1 MILLLD
7 TSTAECHLS
16 LYEGTLLLL
25 EDVWPADREL
35 AEGLL
40 GYIQKK
46 AAIHNKTLDDISGIG
61 LMQGPGSF
69 TGLRIGASISNAIAA
84 DRSIPIVGTTGEDWQ
99 TQALTRLNNGEND
112 QIVLPDY
119 GRPARIT
126 QPRK

>member
-7 TSTAECHLS
+7 TSTAECRLS
-16 LYEGTLLLL
+16 LYEGTTLLLAN
-25 EDVWPADREL
+25 VWQADREL

-40 GYIQKK
+40 GYILQN
-46 AAIHNKTLDDISGIG
+46 AAEQNKTLDDISGIG

-69 TGLRIGASISNAIAA
+69 TGLRIGASICNAIAA

-99 TQALTRLNNGEND
+99 AQALTRLNNGEND

>member
-7 TSTAECHLS
+7 TSTAECHLR
-16 LYEGTLLLL
+16 LYEGATLLL
-25 EDVWPADREL
+25 ENGWQADREL

-40 GYIQKK
+40 GYIQQK
-46 AAIHNKTLDDISGIG
+46 AAEQNKTLDDISGIG

-69 TGLRIGASISNAIAA
+69 TGLRIGASVCNAIAA
-84 DRSIPIVGTTGEDWQ
+84 DRNIPIVGTAGEEWQ
-99 TQALTRLNNGEND
+99 TNALKRLADGEND
-112 QIVLPDY
+112 QVILPDY

>member
-7 TSTAECHLS
+7 TSTTECRLS
-16 LYEGTLLLL
+16 LYEGATLLL
-25 EDVWPADREL
+25 EDVWQADREL

-40 GYIQKK
+40 GYIQQK
-46 AAIHNKTLDDISGIG
+46 AAEQNKTLDDISGIG

-69 TGLRIGASISNAIAA
+69 TGLRIGASVCNAIAA
-84 DRSIPIVGTTGEDWQ
+84 DRNIPIVGTSGEEWQ
-99 TQALTRLNNGEND
+99 AQALTRLNKGEND

>member
-7 TSTAECHLS
+7 TSTAECRLS
-16 LYEGTLLLL
+16 LYEDTTLLLA
-25 EDVWPADREL
+25 DVWQADREL

-40 GYIQKK
+40 GYIQQK
-46 AAIHNKTLDDISGIG
+46 AADQNNTIADISGIG

-69 TGLRIGASISNAIAA
+69 TGLRIGASVCNAIAA
-84 DRSIPIVGTTGEDWQ
+84 DRNIPIVGTSGEDWKA
-99 TQALTRLNNGEND
+99 QALTRLNNGEND
-112 QIVLPDY
+112 RIVLPDY

>member
-7 TSTAECHLS
+7 TSTSECRLS
-16 LYEGTLLLL
+16 LYEGTKLLLK
-25 EDVWPADREL
+25 DVWQADREL

-40 GYIQKK
+40 GYIQQKVAK
-46 AAIHNKTLDDISGIG
+46 QNKTLDDILGIG

-69 TGLRIGASISNAIAA
+69 TGLRIGASVCNAIAA
-84 DRSIPIVGTTGEDWQ
+84 DRNIPIVGTAGEDWQ
-99 TQALTRLNNGEND
+99 ANALKRLMNGEND

>member
-7 TSTAECHLS
+7 TSTAECRLS
-16 LYEGTLLLL
+16 LYEGTTLLLAN
-25 EDVWPADREL
+25 VWQADREL

-40 GYIQKK
+40 GYILQN
-46 AAIHNKTLDDISGIG
+46 AAVQNKTLDDISGIG
-61 LMQGPGSF
+61 LMQGLGSF
-69 TGLRIGASISNAIAA
+69 TGLRIGASICNAIAA

-99 TQALTRLNNGEND
+99 AQALTRLNNGEND

>member
-7 TSTAECHLS
+7 TSTAECRLS
-16 LYEGTLLLL
+16 LYEGTTLLLA
-25 EDVWPADREL
+25 DVWQADREL

-40 GYIQKK
+40 GYIQQK

-69 TGLRIGASISNAIAA
+69 TGLRIGASICNAIAA
-84 DRSIPIVGTTGEDWQ
+84 DRSIAIVGTTGENWQ
-99 TQALTRLNNGEND
+99 ANALKRLADGEND
-112 QIVLPDY
+112 RIVLPDY